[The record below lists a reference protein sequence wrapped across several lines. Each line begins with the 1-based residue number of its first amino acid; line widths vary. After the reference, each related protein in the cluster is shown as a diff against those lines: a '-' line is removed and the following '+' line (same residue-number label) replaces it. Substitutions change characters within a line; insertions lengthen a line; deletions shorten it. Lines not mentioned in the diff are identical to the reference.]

1 MNWDTELAV
10 KGESQSMMKIK
21 MSEDN
26 GTNVTTEVGKWSN
39 RGSGQEVVEEMQDC
53 KRNSWRI
60 LSC

>member
-26 GTNVTTEVGKWSN
+26 GTNVTTEVGK
-39 RGSGQEVVEEMQDC
+39 
-53 KRNSWRI
+53 
-60 LSC
+60 